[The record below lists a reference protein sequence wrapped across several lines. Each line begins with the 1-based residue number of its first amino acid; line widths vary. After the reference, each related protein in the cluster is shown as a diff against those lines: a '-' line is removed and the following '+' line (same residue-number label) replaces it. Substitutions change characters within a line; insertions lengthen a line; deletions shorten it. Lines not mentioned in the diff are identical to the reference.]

1 VRAFTFFG
9 GVPEFAMPDS
19 LGSGVSKPHRYEPDL
34 NRTYADLAS
43 HYGVTVLPA
52 RVRNRR
58 DNANA
63 QSVRQPP

>member
-1 VRAFTFFG
+1 
-9 GVPEFAMPDS
+9 MPDS